1 MAKKILGNLQVGRY
15 ASSQGRNLTTSVEG
29 ANFSTSGS
37 LEIDSYTQDE
47 FNKIVSV
54 LPLSHYGSF
63 NYIPAGVYGSYEGAS
78 DVIIY
83 RYRKLFVEDDGTLMI
98 LRPGTNGSKR
108 GVYYS
113 YLNNILSTTTLST
126 SINTN
131 KEYKPGYF
139 GSTYTAKYLYAT
151 DNRVT
156 SGVAFNASNEPYVF
170 VSWMN
175 GTLNDTQHTGILIP
189 LATIVPSGTVRFVMT
204 GNTDIYFFTEV
215 STGTNLSFEIRSIP
229 ISQVQ
234 AGGSYTITNYATWST
249 TGFYGTVTNST
260 ELTII
265 PLLQSTSAAANPYM
279 LIPAATTS
287 ASPFMTGVDIYAA
300 QNSAGT
306 IRLRV
311 VGDAWCTTALRNARP
326 KHTFSFL
333 LNMTTKTAT
342 LEAGNIAP
350 LTITD
355 PGSGTVL
362 NVSGSTYSTDPIP
375 TINTQRSNHVMGYYY
390 FDNGTTIAIGSPNQ
404 GDTLISRGNYPNAT
418 SVYDTL
424 QVRSYPTSINYTQ
437 SNMNYQYGS
446 PVGSN
451 LMSMEWLPNNR
462 YRVNSLIG
470 SWVNSVNQYVPGAT
484 YTFDSVS
491 FGTIQGYQPTVNRYR
506 TTYDNDHRFFISTI
520 NGSTVTT
527 NGGMF
532 IENNKISSGVS
543 YDSDMNSTG
552 SMSIANS
559 LLTSFKNSQL
569 ASSTITLDSSN
580 VSNITLYVPQQTDC
594 PAFALITAVTTTQ
607 TSYVKVVEVNVNTRT
622 GAITSLT
629 LKRLVYEDSGQFG
642 SIAQPA
648 TYGVTQA
655 STGLTIYD
663 AGTFYF
669 IGGADPYIYKT
680 TGDSN
685 AITFR
690 AKVTKSTG
698 QMDSFIPTSTY
709 QNHVPNVGSMPF
721 AAPGIGFGYID
732 YVASWADDAV
742 RLIFR
747 SCGTTLAQYNAWTD
761 VGSPILLASQD
772 VAQGFIIYFTEPTS
786 LLLSGKSFTLPVQ
799 NIDLST
805 VKANPANS
813 TFYIYAVMQEGL
825 AKYIATETVIA
836 ESGTTAYNTFW
847 IGTVTTNALQ
857 IETINIFKRSRLDVF
872 GTSLEAAGSSIPV
885 SYGLPTGSGTINW

>member
-15 ASSQGRNLTTSVEG
+15 ASSQGRTLTRSVGG
-29 ANFSTSGS
+29 ANFSTSGN

-47 FNKIVSV
+47 FNKIISV

-78 DVIIY
+78 DVINY

-98 LRPGTNGSKR
+98 LRPGTNGAKR

-113 YLNNILSTTTLST
+113 YLNNVLSTTALNGA
-126 SINTN
+126 INTN

-139 GSTYTAKYLYAT
+139 GSSMTAKYVFAT

-156 SGVAFNASNEPYVF
+156 SGVAVDSSNAQYVF

-175 GTLNDTQHTGILIP
+175 GTLNDTQHSGVFIQYSTILP
-189 LATIVPSGTVRFVMT
+189 NGGTVRFVMT
-204 GNTDIYFFTEV
+204 GNTEIFFFVEV
-215 STGTNLSFEIRSIP
+215 STGSNLAFEVRSVP

-234 AGGSYTITNYATWST
+234 AGIIATVTTYSTWST
-249 TGFYGTVTNST
+249 TGFYGTVTNSPA
-260 ELTII
+260 LTII
-265 PLLQSTSAAANPYM
+265 PLLQSSNAGDNPYM
-279 LIPAATTS
+279 LFPAATVS
-287 ASPFMTGVDIYAA
+287 ANPFMTGVDIYAA

-311 VGDAWCTTALRNARP
+311 VGDAWCTTPLRNIRP

-333 LNMTTKTAT
+333 LNVTAKTAT
-342 LEAGNIAP
+342 LEAGNVAP

-355 PGSGTVL
+355 PGSGSVL

-375 TINTQRSNHVMGYYY
+375 TLNTNRSNYVMGYYY
-390 FDNGTTIAIGSPNQ
+390 FNNGTTLAIASPNQ
-404 GDTLISRGNYPNAT
+404 GDTLLVRGNYPNAT

-424 QVRSYPTSINYTQ
+424 QVRSHPTSINYTQ

-462 YRVNSLIG
+462 YRVTSLIG
-470 SWVNSVNQYVPGAT
+470 SWINSVNQYVPCAT

-491 FGTIQGYQPTVNRYR
+491 LGTINGYRPTTNRYAS
-506 TTYDNDHRFFISTI
+506 TYDNNHRFFISTI
-520 NGSTVTT
+520 NGNTVTT

-532 IENNKISSGVS
+532 IENAKVSSGLV
-543 YDSDMNSTG
+543 YDADMNSTG
-552 SMSIANS
+552 SMSVPNS
-559 LLTSFKNSQL
+559 LLTSFKLAQL
-569 ASSTITLDSSN
+569 PSTGIDMNN
-580 VSNITLYVPQQTDC
+580 VSSITLYVPQQTDC

-607 TSYVKVVEVNVNTRT
+607 TSYVKVIEVNVNTRT
-622 GAITSLT
+622 GAITTLT
-629 LKRLVYEDSGQFG
+629 FKRSVYEGSGQFG
-642 SIAQPA
+642 SLAQPA
-648 TYGVTQA
+648 TYGVLQA

-698 QMDSFIPTSTY
+698 QMDSFVPTSSY
-709 QNHVPNVGSMPF
+709 QNHVPSSGSMPF
-721 AAPGIGFGYID
+721 AAPGVGFGYID
-732 YVASWADDAV
+732 YAASWNDDAV
-742 RLIFR
+742 RLIFQP
-747 SCGTTLAQYNAWTD
+747 CGTTLAQYNAWAD

-799 NIDLST
+799 NIDLTT
-805 VKANPANS
+805 VKTNPANS
-813 TFYIYAVMQEGL
+813 TFYIYAIMEEGL
-825 AKYIATETVIA
+825 AKYIASETVIA
-836 ESGTTAYNTFW
+836 ESGTSAYNTFW

-857 IETINIFKRSRLDVF
+857 IDTINIYKRSRLDVF

>member
-15 ASSQGRNLTTSVEG
+15 ATSQGRNLTRSVEG
-29 ANFSTSGS
+29 ANFSTSGA

-47 FNKIVSV
+47 FNKIISV

-63 NYIPAGVYGSYEGAS
+63 NYIPAGVYGSFEGAS
-78 DVIIY
+78 DVINY

-98 LRPGTNGSKR
+98 LRPGTNGAKR

-113 YLNNILSTTTLST
+113 YLNNVLSTTALNGA
-126 SINTN
+126 INTN

-139 GSTYTAKYLYAT
+139 GSTYTAKYLFAT

-156 SGVAFNASNEPYVF
+156 AGVAFNASNAQFVF

-175 GTLNDTQHTGILIP
+175 GTLNDSQHTGILIP
-189 LATIVPSGTVRFVMT
+189 LATIVPSGTVRFVMA
-204 GNTDIYFFTEV
+204 GNTNIYFFTEV
-215 STGTNLSFEIRSIP
+215 SSGSNLAFEIRSIP

-234 AGGSYTITNYATWST
+234 SGGSYTITNYATWAT

-260 ELTII
+260 ALTII
-265 PLLQSTSAAANPYM
+265 PLLQSATASDNPYM
-279 LIPAATTS
+279 LFPAATTS
-287 ASPFMTGVDIYAA
+287 ANPFMTGVDIYAA
-300 QNSAGT
+300 QNSSGT
-306 IRLRV
+306 IRVRF
-311 VGDAWCTTALRNARP
+311 VGDAWCTTPLRNIRP

-333 LNMTTKTAT
+333 LNMTAKTAT

-355 PGSGTVL
+355 PGSGTTL

-375 TINTQRSNHVMGYYY
+375 TINTQRSNYVMGYYY
-390 FDNGTTIAIGSPNQ
+390 FDNGTTLAIASPNQ
-404 GDTLISRGNYPNAT
+404 GDTLLIRGTYPNAT
-418 SVYDTL
+418 SVYNTL
-424 QVRSYPTSINYTQ
+424 QVRSYPTSTNYTQ

-451 LMSMEWLPNNR
+451 LMSMEWLPSNR
-462 YRVNSLIG
+462 YRITSLIG
-470 SWVNSVNQYVPGAT
+470 SWINSVNQYVPGAT

-491 FGTIQGYQPTVNRYR
+491 LGTINGYQPTTNRYAS
-506 TTYDNDHRFFISTI
+506 TYDNNHRFFISTI

-532 IENNKISSGVS
+532 IENYKVSSGVT
-543 YDSDMNSTG
+543 YDADMNSTG

-569 ASSTITLDSSN
+569 ALSTITLDSSN
-580 VSNITLYVPQQTDC
+580 VSSITLYVPQQTDC

-622 GAITSLT
+622 GAITTLT
-629 LKRLVYEDSGQFG
+629 LKRSVYEGSGQFNAL
-642 SIAQPA
+642 AQPA
-648 TYGVTQA
+648 TYGVVQA
-655 STGLTIYD
+655 SVGLTIYD

-698 QMDSFIPTSTY
+698 QMDSFVPTSVY
-709 QNHVPNVGSMPF
+709 QNHVPSSGSMPF
-721 AAPGIGFGYID
+721 AAPGVGFGYID
-732 YVASWADDAV
+732 YAASWNDDAV
-742 RLIFR
+742 RLIFQP
-747 SCGTTLAQYNAWTD
+747 CGTTLAQYNAWAD

-772 VAQGFIIYFTEPTS
+772 VAQGFIIYFTEPTA
-786 LLLSGKSFTLPVQ
+786 LLLSGKSFTMPIQ
-799 NIDLST
+799 NIDLTT

-825 AKYIATETVIA
+825 AKYIASETVIA
-836 ESGTTAYNTFW
+836 ESGTSAYNTFW

-857 IETINIFKRSRLDVF
+857 IDTITIYKRSRLDVF